1 MGVVQLA
8 ELSRNGEAGGGRR
21 RWRNTRRL
29 RMAGWSGWPPARIDG
44 DGGWGGRGAGGA
56 EQERDDPS
64 TSFPSEQLKT
74 AQSMHV
80 MILLKCKV

>member
-44 DGGWGGRGAGGA
+44 DGGWGGAGAGRPIDLFSVGA
-56 EQERDDPS
+56 
-64 TSFPSEQLKT
+64 
-74 AQSMHV
+74 AQDGPEYA
-80 MILLKCKV
+80 CYDFA